1 MAHKPGH
8 ILGKNE
14 DSWNY
19 LEVPTFRTIR
29 GKVPY
34 NKPIKL
40 EDSTGFEDL
49 QSQFDSGSNRGRTVE
64 QKVEDYQGL
73 GPGRIIIK
81 GKTNTPAGIFF
92 YPDNTEY
99 AKEAVKDISD
109 YQNLEQ
115 AFQSLAIL
123 GGAATTKARQNYNR
137 PRQYQQ
143 MLETE
148 KLNNIKPKN
157 SANLVKELN
166 GYFPSGNLP
175 TPIQTAQRRMGMQ
188 FGESGVLG
196 KNLKG
201 ISEDKPIPQWQQ
213 QENYALEDALEG
225 FPVMTTTGKLNSKFN
240 PYLTHAERK
249 GWQPVP
255 SPEELKRRGNLGR
268 TWQHIDAE
276 ERKKNYKPEKI
287 RRRKGETEAEFSNRY
302 FNSKFDAVGL
312 TEDAKF
318 ELRNMLDAKTLN
330 QEQRRIIKTGIS
342 NPNFSMQMYK
352 DTREALVEEFLDGLE
367 FLGIKPSEVEAHHIA
382 GLRQTA
388 QLYEGLNRDEFPEM
402 LKQMYKAGLFTGND
416 PNNLMAIIREG
427 HYPSEDHPDITAVHE
442 YLTEELGLYNQKLT
456 GDFGVDIRDLSVE
469 ERIPIIQEYAKV
481 VKRSYKVAEI
491 AIRKAID
498 KRVQKDSP
506 EAAAHAA
513 LDIQEYELSKS
524 ELDSI
529 KSKIDEHLKFELT
542 KPNYEAL
549 ADSVFG
555 GESAAESM
563 RRRGIRPGKET
574 SQLQLI
580 KKPPR
585 KKRTRKTDPTLGQV
599 GSGWDITT
607 QENDMEI
614 LFPDDDD

>member
-1 MAHKPGH
+1 MPNHYDEEGNIPGPGEPQYDEIYRKENWAGRPLKNLS
-8 ILGKNE
+8 ILGLAVATK
-14 DSWNY
+14 
-19 LEVPTFRTIR
+19 
-29 GKVPY
+29 
-34 NKPIKL
+34 KPIESAISTATSSIL
-40 EDSTGFEDL
+40 EH
-49 QSQFDSGSNRGRTVE
+49 
-64 QKVEDYQGL
+64 
-73 GPGRIIIK
+73 
-81 GKTNTPAGIFF
+81 FF
-92 YPDNTEY
+92 PDDDNTVIPPY
-99 AKEAVKDISD
+99 SSGAVVQTKDGTL
-109 YQNLEQ
+109 Y
-115 AFQSLAIL
+115 
-123 GGAATTKARQNYNR
+123 R
-137 PRQYQQ
+137 P
-143 MLETE
+143 E
-148 KLNNIKPKN
+148 KGTMT
-157 SANLVKELN
+157 ST
-166 GYFPSGNLP
+166 FMS
-175 TPIQTAQRRMGMQ
+175 TQD
-188 FGESGVLG
+188 
-196 KNLKG
+196 
-201 ISEDKPIPQWQQ
+201 SEDEPIPQWKL

-268 TWQHIDAE
+268 TWQHIDAD

-287 RRRKGETEAEFSNRY
+287 RRRKGETEAEFSNRLY
-302 FNSKFDAVGL
+302 NAKFDAAGL

-318 ELRNMLDAKTLN
+318 ALRNMLDAKTLN
-330 QEQRRIIKTGIS
+330 QEQRRIIKMGIS
-342 NPNFSMQMYK
+342 NPNFSPQKYRE
-352 DTREALVEEFLDGLE
+352 TREALVEEFLDGFE

-402 LKQMYKAGLFTGND
+402 LKQMYKAGLVTGND

>member
-1 MAHKPGH
+1 MPNHYDEEGNIPGPGEPQYDEIYRKENWAGRPLKNLSALGLAALSKKPIESVVSTATSS
-8 ILGKNE
+8 ILEHFFPDDDNTV
-14 DSWNY
+14 
-19 LEVPTFRTIR
+19 VPTHSSGPKGLLQDTFTAEEL
-29 GKVPY
+29 GFTP
-34 NKPIKL
+34 PTTFM
-40 EDSTGFEDL
+40 ST
-49 QSQFDSGSNRGRTVE
+49 
-64 QKVEDYQGL
+64 
-73 GPGRIIIK
+73 
-81 GKTNTPAGIFF
+81 
-92 YPDNTEY
+92 
-99 AKEAVKDISD
+99 KD
-109 YQNLEQ
+109 
-115 AFQSLAIL
+115 
-123 GGAATTKARQNYNR
+123 
-137 PRQYQQ
+137 
-143 MLETE
+143 
-148 KLNNIKPKN
+148 
-157 SANLVKELN
+157 
-166 GYFPSGNLP
+166 
-175 TPIQTAQRRMGMQ
+175 
-188 FGESGVLG
+188 
-196 KNLKG
+196 
-201 ISEDKPIPQWQQ
+201 SEDEPIPQWKL
-213 QENYALEDALEG
+213 QENYALEDAIEG
-225 FPVMTTTGKLNSKFN
+225 FPVMTLTGKINSKFN

-249 GWQPVP
+249 GWSPVP
-255 SPEELKRRGNLGR
+255 SSEELKRRGNLGR

-427 HYPSEDHPDITAVHE
+427 HYPSEDYPDITAVHE

-481 VKRSYKVAEI
+481 VKRSYKIAEI

-542 KPNYEAL
+542 KPNYDAL